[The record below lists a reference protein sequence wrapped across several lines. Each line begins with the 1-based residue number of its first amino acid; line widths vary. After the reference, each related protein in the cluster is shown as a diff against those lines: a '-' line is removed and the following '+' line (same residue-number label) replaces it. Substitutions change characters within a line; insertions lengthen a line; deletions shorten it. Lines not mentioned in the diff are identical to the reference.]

1 MKKRIIHGSIRV
13 RLVLVFVLT
22 TGVVFFSNVFM
33 YYNINKSIANI
44 DEVYLSNLGL
54 NELMNSLDGL
64 HEYVYEYLNT
74 KSTDSLENYYLSEQ
88 AYKNLV
94 FDLKG
99 EVADNNVIIMQK
111 NIKNM
116 SETYLKLVDLS
127 VDAKRGN
134 NIERYKA
141 NYEEASKMYDYIRSH
156 ISTLNNELF
165 KHNSNNYE
173 ILRAS
178 LSYLEI
184 ITTSVLLFIMVF
196 NILLIIL
203 VTRRITGPL
212 MKLTKSANEISAG
225 NFDIDLVPVKS
236 SDEVGIVTKAFNTMT
251 VSIHQYIKKI
261 KESMELE
268 SQMKEKELRMTNHLK
283 DAQLKYL
290 QAQINPHFLFNTL
303 NAGAQLAMMEG
314 ADKTTLFIENMAD
327 FFREGKC
334 FS

>member
-1 MKKRIIHGSIRV
+1 
-13 RLVLVFVLT
+13 
-22 TGVVFFSNVFM
+22 M

-251 VSIHQYIKKI
+251 VSIHQYIK
-261 KESMELE
+261 
-268 SQMKEKELRMTNHLK
+268 R
-283 DAQLKYL
+283 
-290 QAQINPHFLFNTL
+290 
-303 NAGAQLAMMEG
+303 
-314 ADKTTLFIENMAD
+314 
-327 FFREGKC
+327 
-334 FS
+334 

>member
-134 NIERYKA
+134 NIERYNIVVKC
-141 NYEEASKMYDYIRSH
+141 
-156 ISTLNNELF
+156 
-165 KHNSNNYE
+165 
-173 ILRAS
+173 IL
-178 LSYLEI
+178 Y
-184 ITTSVLLFIMVF
+184 
-196 NILLIIL
+196 
-203 VTRRITGPL
+203 
-212 MKLTKSANEISAG
+212 
-225 NFDIDLVPVKS
+225 
-236 SDEVGIVTKAFNTMT
+236 
-251 VSIHQYIKKI
+251 
-261 KESMELE
+261 
-268 SQMKEKELRMTNHLK
+268 
-283 DAQLKYL
+283 
-290 QAQINPHFLFNTL
+290 
-303 NAGAQLAMMEG
+303 
-314 ADKTTLFIENMAD
+314 
-327 FFREGKC
+327 
-334 FS
+334 